1 MSQIYDSTADNSEAS
16 HGGVSWH
23 KGRFWRE
30 APARSRT
37 SQKMKAQF
45 LISRALV
52 VQFPLLLCPKESA
65 VARFPKTHCLCWP
78 LFVAKVSK
86 SLKWLELT
94 RFRTPQQR
102 KAKVLHFLFSGKL
115 LMCSFRC
122 CFAKKHLRWPNFAQ
136 WISSAALNCRN
147 ELVKGV
153 GPQCAGY
160 HQRHQCS
167 ARTVHG
173 RFMSPTTQRI

>member
-1 MSQIYDSTADNSEAS
+1 M
-16 HGGVSWH
+16 
-23 KGRFWRE
+23 
-30 APARSRT
+30 
-37 SQKMKAQF
+37 
-45 LISRALV
+45 
-52 VQFPLLLCPKESA
+52 QFPLLLCPKESA
-65 VARFPKTHCLCWP
+65 VARFPKTHCLCWT

-115 LMCSFRC
+115 LMCSFRS

-136 WISSAALNCRN
+136 CITSAALNCRN

-167 ARTVHG
+167 ARTLHG
-173 RFMSPTTQRI
+173 RWSSLTDTG